1 MDWSGMIEPF
11 RDFFSTLIG
20 FLPTLIV
27 VLVLLLLAW
36 ILAKVLRTG
45 ARKVMRATGID
56 KRLGKGGDPADPS
69 QFPVAQGTGT
79 AVFWIVWVLFILAIL
94 QVLGVQGLF
103 DSIVVGF
110 QKIFAAVPNII
121 AAVLVLVIF
130 YFVGRLLARLVT
142 TALTST
148 RFDELPVKLGLAKEA
163 PKGAG
168 SASSVV
174 GYIVMVFIM
183 LFAIIMAADLL
194 DFAAVNQM
202 IAVLTEFLGL
212 VLLGAVIIG
221 VGILVANFVANILRS
236 AGRAQ
241 AMISLARIAIILL
254 SVLLGIRAMG
264 FANDIV
270 LLGFG
275 LILGAAAIAAAIA
288 FGLGGR
294 EVAGQLLARWTKTG
308 SSTGKSDDKTKK

>member
-1 MDWSGMIEPF
+1 MDWGGIIEPF
-11 RDFFSTLIG
+11 QDFFSTLVG

-45 ARKVMRATGID
+45 TRKLLRATGID
-56 KRLGKGGDPADPS
+56 KRLGKGGDPTDPS
-69 QFPVAQGTGT
+69 QFPVAQGAGT

-103 DSIVVGF
+103 DSIVVVF

-121 AAVLVLVIF
+121 AALLVLGVF
-130 YFVGRLLARLVT
+130 YLVGRLLAKLVT
-142 TALTST
+142 KALTSIH
-148 RFDELPVKLGLAKEA
+148 FDELPVKLGLAKKA

-168 SASSVV
+168 SASNVV
-174 GYIVMVFIM
+174 GYIVMIFIM

-194 DFAAVNQM
+194 GFAAVNEM
-202 IAVLTEFLGL
+202 IAVLTQFLGL
-212 VLLGAVIIG
+212 VLLGVVVIGIG
-221 VGILVANFVANILRS
+221 IFVANFVANILRS
-236 AGRAQ
+236 AGRAES
-241 AMISLARIAIILL
+241 MISFARIAIIVL

-275 LILGAAAIAAAIA
+275 LALGAAAIAAAIA

-294 EVAGQLLARWTKTG
+294 QVAGELLARWTKTG

>member
-1 MDWSGMIEPF
+1 MDWSGIIEPF
-11 RDFFSTLIG
+11 QDFFSTLVG

-45 ARKVMRATGID
+45 TRKLLRATGID
-56 KRLGKGGDPADPS
+56 KRLGKGGDPTDPS
-69 QFPVAQGTGT
+69 QFPVAQGAGT

-103 DSIVVGF
+103 DSSVVVF

-121 AAVLVLVIF
+121 AALLVLGVF
-130 YFVGRLLARLVT
+130 YFVGRLLAKLVT
-142 TALTST
+142 SVLT
-148 RFDELPVKLGLAKEA
+148 RIHFDELPVKLGVAKES
-163 PKGAG
+163 PTGAG
-168 SASSVV
+168 SASNVV

-194 DFAAVNQM
+194 GFAAVNEM
-202 IAVLTEFLGL
+202 IAVLTQFLGL

-221 VGILVANFVANILRS
+221 IGILVANFVANILRS
-236 AGRAQ
+236 AGRAES
-241 AMISLARIAIILL
+241 MISFARIAIIVL

-275 LILGAAAIAAAIA
+275 LALGAAAIAAAVA

-294 EVAGQLLARWTKTG
+294 QVAGELLARWTKTG
-308 SSTGKSDDKTKK
+308 SSTGKSDDKAKK

>member
-11 RDFFSTLIG
+11 RDFFGTLIG

-27 VLVLLLLAW
+27 ILVLLLIAW

-45 ARKVMRATGID
+45 ARKLVRATGID
-56 KRLGKGGDPADPS
+56 KRLGKGGDPADAS
-69 QFPVAQGTGT
+69 QFPVAQGTGA

-103 DSIVVGF
+103 DSIVVAF

-121 AAVLVLVIF
+121 AAVLVLGIF
-130 YFVGRLLARLVT
+130 YLVGRLLARLVT
-142 TALTST
+142 TALTSIH
-148 RFDELPVKLGLAKEA
+148 FDELPVKLGLAKEA

-168 SASSVV
+168 AASSVV

-183 LFAIIMAADLL
+183 LFAVIMAADLL
-194 DFAAVNQM
+194 GFAAVNQM

-212 VLLGAVIIG
+212 VLLGAAIIG

-236 AGRAQ
+236 AGRAG
-241 AMISLARIAIILL
+241 AMISFARIGIILL

-275 LILGAAAIAAAIA
+275 LAMGAAAIAAAIA

-294 EVAGQLLARWTKTG
+294 EVAGQLLARWTGTG
-308 SSTGKSDDKTKK
+308 STTGKSDDKTKK

>member
-1 MDWSGMIEPF
+1 MDWGNIIEPF
-11 RDFFSTLIG
+11 QDFFSTLIG

-27 VLVLLLLAW
+27 VLVLLLIAW

-45 ARKVMRATGID
+45 TRKLLRATGID
-56 KRLGKGGDPADPS
+56 KRLGKGGDPADPG

-103 DSIVVGF
+103 DSIVVAF

-121 AAVLVLVIF
+121 AALLVLGVF
-130 YFVGRLLARLVT
+130 YLVGRLLARLVT
-142 TALTST
+142 KALTSIH
-148 RFDELPVKLGLAKEA
+148 FDELPVRLGLAKEA
-163 PKGAG
+163 PTGAG
-168 SASSVV
+168 SASNVV

-183 LFAIIMAADLL
+183 LFAILMAADLL
-194 DFAAVNQM
+194 GFAAVNEL
-202 IAVLTEFLGL
+202 IAVLTQFLGL

-236 AGRAQ
+236 AGRTG
-241 AMISLARIAIILL
+241 AMISLVRIAIILL

-275 LILGAAAIAAAIA
+275 LALGAAAIAAAIA

-294 EVAGQLLARWTKTG
+294 QVAGELLARWTKTG
-308 SSTGKSDDKTKK
+308 PSTEKSDDKTKK

>member
-1 MDWSGMIEPF
+1 MDWNSMIQPF
-11 RDFFSTLIG
+11 QDFFSTLVA

-45 ARKVMRATGID
+45 TRKLMRATGID
-56 KRLGKGGDPADPS
+56 KRLGKGGDPTDPS

-79 AVFWIVWVLFILAIL
+79 AVFWIVWTLFILAIL

-103 DSIVVGF
+103 DSIVVAF

-194 DFAAVNQM
+194 GFAAVNNL
-202 IAVLTEFLGL
+202 IAVLTQFLGL

-221 VGILVANFVANILRS
+221 IGIIIANFLANILR
-236 AGRAQ
+236 AGGRSGP
-241 AMISLARIAIILL
+241 MVSFVRVSIIVL

-264 FANDIV
+264 FANDLI

-275 LILGAAAIAAAIA
+275 LALGAAAIAAAIA

-294 EVAGQLLARWTKTG
+294 EVAGELLARWTKT
-308 SSTGKSDDKTKK
+308 SPRSGKTEE

>member
-1 MDWSGMIEPF
+1 MDWSGMIQPF
-11 RDFFSTLIG
+11 QDFFSTLIG

-45 ARKVMRATGID
+45 ARKLVRATGID
-56 KRLGKGGDPADPS
+56 KRLGKGGDPTDAN
-69 QFPVAQGTGT
+69 QFPVAEGTGT

-94 QVLGVQGLF
+94 QVLGVRGLF
-103 DSIVVGF
+103 DSIVVAF

-121 AAVLVLVIF
+121 AALLVLGVF
-130 YFVGRLLARLVT
+130 YLVGRLLARLAT
-142 TALTST
+142 GALS
-148 RFDELPVKLGLAKEA
+148 RIHFDELPVKLGLAKEA
-163 PKGAG
+163 PTGAG
-168 SASSVV
+168 SASNVV

-183 LFAIIMAADLL
+183 LFAIVMAADLL
-194 DFAAVNQM
+194 GFAAVNEM
-202 IAVLTEFLGL
+202 IAVLTQFLGL
-212 VLLGAVIIG
+212 VLLGAVVIG
-221 VGILVANFVANILRS
+221 IGILVANFVANILRS
-236 AGRAQ
+236 AGRAE
-241 AMISLARIAIILL
+241 SLVSFARITIIVL

-275 LILGAAAIAAAIA
+275 LALGAAAIAVAVA

-294 EVAGQLLARWTKTG
+294 QVAGELLARWTGTG
-308 SSTGKSDDKTKK
+308 STTGKSDEKTKK

>member
-1 MDWSGMIEPF
+1 MDWSGMIQPF
-11 RDFFSTLIG
+11 QEFFSTLIG
-20 FLPTLIV
+20 FLPTLIA
-27 VLVLLLLAW
+27 VLILLLIAW
-36 ILAKVLRTG
+36 ILAKVLRSG
-45 ARKVMRATGID
+45 ARRLMRATTID
-56 KRLGKGGDPADPS
+56 KRLGKGGDPEDPS

-103 DSIVVGF
+103 DSIIVAF
-110 QKIFAAVPNII
+110 QKIFSAVPNII
-121 AAVLVLVIF
+121 AAVLVLGIF
-130 YFVGRLLARLVT
+130 YLVGRLLARLVT
-142 TALTST
+142 TGLASIH
-148 RFDELPVKLGLAKEA
+148 FDELPVKLGLAKEA

-168 SASSVV
+168 SASSVA

-194 DFAAVNQM
+194 GFAAVNEL
-202 IAVLTEFLGL
+202 IGVLTQFLGL

-221 VGILVANFVANILRS
+221 VGIFVANFVANMLRT
-236 AGRAQ
+236 AGRAE
-241 AMISLARIAIILL
+241 AMVSLARIGIILL

-264 FANDIV
+264 FANDII

-275 LILGAAAIAAAIA
+275 LAFGAVAIAAAVA

-294 EVAGQLLARWTKTG
+294 EVAGQLLARWTGTS
-308 SSTGKSDDKTKK
+308 SSTGRSDDKTKK

>member
-1 MDWSGMIEPF
+1 MNWGGIIEPF
-11 RDFFSTLIG
+11 QDFFSTLIA

-45 ARKVMRATGID
+45 TRKLVRATGID
-56 KRLGKGGDPADPS
+56 KRLGKGKDPQDAS
-69 QFPVAQGTGT
+69 QFPVAQGAGTG
-79 AVFWIVWVLFILAIL
+79 VFWIVWVLFILAIL
-94 QVLGVQGLF
+94 QVLGVEGLF
-103 DSIVVGF
+103 DSIVVAF

-121 AAVLVLVIF
+121 AAVLVLGVF
-130 YFVGRLLARLVT
+130 YLVGMLLAKLVT
-142 TALTST
+142 KALTSVH
-148 RFDELPVKLGLAKEA
+148 FDEMPVKLGLTKEA
-163 PKGAG
+163 PTGAG
-168 SASSVV
+168 SASNVV

-194 DFAAVNQM
+194 GFAMVNEM

-212 VLLGAVIIG
+212 VLLAAVIIG
-221 VGILVANFVANILRS
+221 VGIFVANFVGNILRGG
-236 AGRAQ
+236 GRAEGL
-241 AMISLARIAIILL
+241 ASFVRISIIVL

-264 FANDIV
+264 FANDLI

-275 LILGAAAIAAAIA
+275 LALGAAAVAAAIA

-294 EVAGQLLARWTKTG
+294 QVAGELLARWTKSG
-308 SSTGKSDDKTKK
+308 EKGKK

>member
-1 MDWSGMIEPF
+1 MDWAGIIEPF
-11 RDFFSTLIG
+11 QDFFSTLIA

-27 VLVLLLLAW
+27 ILVLLLIAW

-45 ARKVMRATGID
+45 TRKLMRATTID
-56 KRLGKGGDPADPS
+56 KRLGKGGDPTDPS

-103 DSIVVGF
+103 DSIVVAF

-121 AAVLVLVIF
+121 AAALVLGVF
-130 YFVGRLLARLVT
+130 FLVGRLLVKLVT
-142 TALTST
+142 KGLTSIH
-148 RFDELPVKLGLAKEA
+148 FDELPVKLGLTKKA

-168 SASSVV
+168 SASNVV

-194 DFAAVNQM
+194 GFAMVNQM
-202 IAVLTEFLGL
+202 IAVLAEFLGL

-221 VGILVANFVANILRS
+221 IGILVANFLANILRS
-236 AGRAQ
+236 GGRSEP
-241 AMISLARIAIILL
+241 MVSFVRVSIVVL

-264 FANDIV
+264 FANDLI

-275 LILGAAAIAAAIA
+275 LALGAAAIAAAIA

-294 EVAGQLLARWTKTG
+294 KVAGELLARWTKT
-308 SSTGKSDDKTKK
+308 SSSSSKTDK

>member
-1 MDWSGMIEPF
+1 MNWGNIIEPF
-11 RDFFSTLIG
+11 QAFFSTLID

-45 ARKVMRATGID
+45 TRKLVRATGID
-56 KRLGKGGDPADPS
+56 KKLGKGGDPKDPS
-69 QFPVAQGTGT
+69 QFPVAQGAGT

-94 QVLGVQGLF
+94 QVLGVEGLF
-103 DSIVVGF
+103 DSIVVVF

-121 AAVLVLVIF
+121 AAVLVLGIF
-130 YFVGRLLARLVT
+130 YFVGRLLAKLVT
-142 TALTST
+142 KALT
-148 RFDELPVKLGLAKEA
+148 RINFDELPVKLGIAKE
-163 PKGAG
+163 PPTGAG

-194 DFAAVNQM
+194 GFAAVNEM
-202 IAVLTEFLGL
+202 IAVLTQFLGL

-221 VGILVANFVANILRS
+221 VGVFVANFVANILR
-236 AGRAQ
+236 AGGRAES
-241 AMISLARIAIILL
+241 MISFVRIAIIVLG
-254 SVLLGIRAMG
+254 VLLGIRAMG
-264 FANDIV
+264 FANDII

-275 LILGAAAIAAAIA
+275 LALGAAAIAAAIA

-294 EVAGQLLARWTKTG
+294 EVAGELLARWTKTS
-308 SSTGKSDDKTKK
+308 SSTGKISDKTKK